1 MVIEGD
7 DRIDGRYLDVHQGIL
22 SLLARQSP
30 VASDLRLVAA
40 LLHTIMHIERVGDLA
55 VNIAKL
61 VPLMG
66 EAPDGAGEIMAK
78 LEAAANQARDQLKQ
92 AQIAFEQRNVNLAE
106 NLVSQ
111 DDVIDSLNR
120 QIFQEAVEI
129 GGSDPHAREWAAHVM
144 LIARYLERIG
154 DHTVDIGEQIAFVI
168 SGRVPGVHGRV
179 APERRAGLTS
189 TPTRATP
196 PLIRRRRQP
205 LRAHQPVVVE
215 AERPD
220 AALLQ
225 VERLAHVDLVGC
237 REPLDDLVD
246 HAAPGC
252 TRPPRRPA
260 GRGSGSAPPP
270 PPRGR
275 EALLRQ
281 QRVSVRAATPID
293 SLSGCT
299 VSTQRT

>member
-1 MVIEGD
+1 MAPEVRFEFHEQLRELEQETLSTVELCGTALDQAVEAVLQGDTELAVMVIEGD

-40 LLHTIMHIERVGDLA
+40 LLHTIMHIERIGDLA

-66 EAPDGAGEIMAK
+66 VTPDGAGEIMAK

-92 AQIAFEQRNVNLAE
+92 AQVAFEQRNVSLAE
-106 NLVSQ
+106 NLVSE

-129 GGSDPHAREWAAHVM
+129 GGSDPHAREWGAHAM

-168 SGRVPGVHGRV
+168 SGEFREFTDASRPNNVV
-179 APERRAGLTS
+179 A
-189 TPTRATP
+189 
-196 PLIRRRRQP
+196 
-205 LRAHQPVVVE
+205 
-215 AERPD
+215 
-220 AALLQ
+220 
-225 VERLAHVDLVGC
+225 
-237 REPLDDLVD
+237 
-246 HAAPGC
+246 
-252 TRPPRRPA
+252 
-260 GRGSGSAPPP
+260 
-270 PPRGR
+270 
-275 EALLRQ
+275 
-281 QRVSVRAATPID
+281 
-293 SLSGCT
+293 
-299 VSTQRT
+299 

>member
-1 MVIEGD
+1 MAPEVRVEFHDQLRELEQEAISTIDLASTALGQAVEAALQRDSELAVMVIEGD

-40 LLHTIMHIERVGDLA
+40 LLHTIMHIERIGDLA

-66 EAPDGAGEIMAK
+66 EPPEGAGEIMAK

-92 AQIAFEQRNVNLAE
+92 AQLAFEQRNVNLAE

-120 QIFQEAVEI
+120 QIFQEAVDI
-129 GGSDPHAREWAAHVM
+129 GGSDPHAREWGAHAM

-168 SGRVPGVHGRV
+168 SGEFREFTD
-179 APERRAGLTS
+179 AS
-189 TPTRATP
+189 
-196 PLIRRRRQP
+196 
-205 LRAHQPVVVE
+205 
-215 AERPD
+215 RPN
-220 AALLQ
+220 
-225 VERLAHVDLVGC
+225 G
-237 REPLDDLVD
+237 
-246 HAAPGC
+246 
-252 TRPPRRPA
+252 
-260 GRGSGSAPPP
+260 
-270 PPRGR
+270 
-275 EALLRQ
+275 
-281 QRVSVRAATPID
+281 VRA
-293 SLSGCT
+293 
-299 VSTQRT
+299 